1 MLITR
6 MEIKEH
12 LLTQNINTGSKG
24 QKGQCANLRMIPP
37 IRESTY
43 TMHASNSESGD
54 ISHPVIAPIKQGTN

>member
-1 MLITR
+1 

-37 IRESTY
+37 IRERTY
-43 TMHASNSESGD
+43 TMHASNSESGE
-54 ISHPVIAPIKQGTN
+54 ISHSVIAPIKQGTN